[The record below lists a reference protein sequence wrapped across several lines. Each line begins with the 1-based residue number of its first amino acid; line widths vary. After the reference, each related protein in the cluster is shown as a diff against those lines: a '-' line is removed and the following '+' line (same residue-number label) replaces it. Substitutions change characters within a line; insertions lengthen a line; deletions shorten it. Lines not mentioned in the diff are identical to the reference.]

1 MTRDLDRLIASTEEI
16 RDELQVL
23 LDQEEELLA
32 NATSWQRNNG
42 ETEDTETRIAYL
54 EEAIPELDD
63 AIFALNQALKHC
75 PITTIRKMY

>member
-1 MTRDLDRLIASTEEI
+1 MTRDLDRLITSTEEI

-42 ETEDTETRIAYL
+42 ETEDSEARIACL

-63 AIFALNQALKHC
+63 AIYALSQARKHC
-75 PITTIRKMY
+75 PAVTIKKMN

>member
-1 MTRDLDRLIASTEEI
+1 MTRDLDRLIAGTEEI

-23 LDQEEELLA
+23 LNQEEELLA

-63 AIFALNQALKHC
+63 AIFALDQARKHC
-75 PITTIRKMY
+75 PTVTIKKMY

>member
-63 AIFALNQALKHC
+63 VIYALSQARKYC
-75 PITTIRKMY
+75 PAVTIKKMQ

>member
-1 MTRDLDRLIASTEEI
+1 MTRDLERTITELEEI
-16 RDELQVL
+16 RDELQSML
-23 LDQEEELLA
+23 SQEEELLA

-63 AIFALNQALKHC
+63 AIYALSQARKHC
-75 PITTIRKMY
+75 PAVTIKKMQ